1 VSARS
6 RQRLAA
12 LGRQFDLPDASV
24 DALDRLLSL
33 IATDKAA
40 PTRLT
45 DPSIAVDAHV
55 ADALVALGLDAVR
68 GASRIA
74 DLGSGAGFPGLVLAA
89 ALPDAHVSL
98 VESSAKKCAFLAR
111 AAEAMG
117 VGNVEAVALR
127 AEEWEAGLGACDLVT
142 VRAVAALNVLVEYA
156 APLLVEGGTLV
167 AWKGRRDAEEEAD
180 GDAAAAAT
188 GLGPADVRAVTPWA
202 GAEHLHLHSFVKVD
216 STPNR
221 YPRRPGMASKR
232 PLRAV
237 TRPVAEDSVT
247 NRP

>member
-1 VSARS
+1 MSARS

-12 LGRQFDLPDASV
+12 LGRQFELPEGSV

-33 IATDKAA
+33 IATDRAA

-45 DPSIAVDAHV
+45 DPSTAVDSHV
-55 ADALVALGLDAVR
+55 ADALVALELGSVR
-68 GASRIA
+68 AARRIA

-89 ALPDAHVSL
+89 ALPGAHVAL

-117 VGNVEAVALR
+117 LENVEPVALR
-127 AEEWEAGLGACDLVT
+127 AEQWEAGLGACDLVT
-142 VRAVAALNVLVEYA
+142 ARAVAPLNVLVEYA
-156 APLLVEGGTLV
+156 APLLVAGGALV
-167 AWKGRRDAEEEAD
+167 AWKGRRDGAEEAD
-180 GDAAAAAT
+180 GDAAAAGT
-188 GLGPADVRAVTPWA
+188 GLAPAEVRAVVPWV
-202 GAEHLHLHSFVKVD
+202 GAEHLHLHSFVKVAR
-216 STPNR
+216 TPNR

-232 PLRAV
+232 PLRAE
-237 TRPVAEDSVT
+237 TGPVGDDSVT